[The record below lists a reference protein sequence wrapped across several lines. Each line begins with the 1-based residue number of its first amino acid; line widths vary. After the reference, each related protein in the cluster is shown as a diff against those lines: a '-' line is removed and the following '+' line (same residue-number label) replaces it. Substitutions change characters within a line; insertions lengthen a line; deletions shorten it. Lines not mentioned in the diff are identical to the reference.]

1 MYFRIIFLNGYCGC
15 DEKIY
20 IETETL
26 QAADEYA
33 QDYLVNGYIWYDN
46 PPCNCFDDIED
57 YESEDDY
64 WADFED
70 YQANCTYDIKEITKE
85 EYEDNI

>member
-1 MYFRIIFLNGYCGC
+1 M
-15 DEKIY
+15 
-20 IETETL
+20 
-26 QAADEYA
+26 
-33 QDYLVNGYIWYDN
+33 NGYIWYDD
-46 PPCNCFDDIED
+46 PCNCLDDIKD

>member
-1 MYFRIIFLNGYCGC
+1 MYFKIIFSNGYCGC
-15 DEKIY
+15 DEEIY

-26 QAADEYA
+26 QAADDYA
-33 QDYLVNGYIWYDN
+33 QDYLVNGYIWYDDASR
-46 PPCNCFDDIED
+46 CLDDIED

-70 YQANCTYDIKEITKE
+70 YQANCTYDIEEITKE

>member
-1 MYFRIIFLNGYCGC
+1 MYFKIIFSNGYCGC
-15 DEKIY
+15 DEEIY

-33 QDYLVNGYIWYDN
+33 QDYLVNGYGWYDAVSQ
-46 PPCNCFDDIED
+46 FLGGIDD

-64 WADFED
+64 WEEVED
-70 YQANCTYDIKEITKE
+70 YQANCTYDIFEITEE